1 MTIQEQ
7 VNELF
12 EQQLSAWEM
21 ARNNFE
27 GLKTVQIREF
37 DFDGFGV
44 KVQFNPARMVS
55 SGAKVDAK
63 TIAQRKCF
71 LCAAN
76 RPEVQR
82 GIEWRDYDIL
92 INPFPIFTR
101 HLTIPRREHVDQQ
114 LVPYINDMFDL
125 ARELTDFVVFYNG
138 PKCGASAPDHM
149 HFQAGNADFLPLVSD
164 YFNLKSKGKCTMHN
178 AQPTVL
184 SLGEKCIID
193 GVDIY
198 TIDDYLRV
206 VYCIESADAEALKE
220 AFMKLYNSWVK
231 EEGIEPM
238 MNVVCLY
245 KESTVNGQQTT
256 DNGQQ
261 TTDGKWYLFVIPRG
275 AFRPWQYTAEGDEQ
289 LLVSPAT
296 VEVSGLFITPVKE
309 HFERITKEDVVDIL
323 TQCTIK

>member
-1 MTIQEQ
+1 MTIKDQ

-12 EQQLSAWEM
+12 EQQLSVWEM

-92 INPFPIFTR
+92 INPFPIFPR

-114 LVPYINDMFDL
+114 LVPYISDMFDL
-125 ARELTDFVVFYNG
+125 ARELPDFVVFYNG

-149 HFQAGNADFLPLVSD
+149 HFQAGNADFLPLVGD
-164 YFNLKSKGKCTMHN
+164 YFNLKGQGKCTM
-178 AQPTVL
+178 QCT
-184 SLGEKCIID
+184 ID
-193 GVDIY
+193 GADIY

-206 VYCIESADAEALKE
+206 VYCIESCDRDALRQ

-231 EEGIEPM
+231 EEGVEPM

-245 KESTVNGQQTT
+245 KESTVNGQWSTE
-256 DNGQQ
+256 
-261 TTDGKWYLFVIPRG
+261 GKWYLFVIPRG
-275 AFRPWQYTAEGDEQ
+275 AFRPWQYTAEGDKQ

>member
-1 MTIQEQ
+1 MTIQDQ

-12 EQQLSAWEM
+12 EQQLSVWEM

-92 INPFPIFTR
+92 INPFPIFPR

-114 LVPYINDMFDL
+114 LVPYISDMFDL
-125 ARELTDFVVFYNG
+125 ARELPDFVVFYNG

-149 HFQAGNADFLPLVSD
+149 HFQAGNADFLPLVGD
-164 YFNLKSKGKCTMHN
+164 YFNLKQAGRT
-178 AQPTVL
+178 
-184 SLGEKCIID
+184 EK
-193 GVDIY
+193 VENVEEAETY
-198 TIDDYLRV
+198 LLKDYLRV
-206 VYCIESADAEALKE
+206 VYCVESTDTEALKE
-220 AFMKLYNSWVK
+220 SFMKLYNSWIEK
-231 EEGIEPM
+231 EDVEPM

-245 KESTVNGQQTT
+245 KESTVNGQQSTE
-256 DNGQQ
+256 
-261 TTDGKWYLFVIPRG
+261 GKWYLFIIPRG
-275 AFRPWQYTAEGDEQ
+275 AFRPWQYTAEGDKQ

-323 TQCTIK
+323 EQCSIK

>member
-1 MTIQEQ
+1 MTIQEK

-12 EQQLSAWEM
+12 EQQLSVWEM

-101 HLTIPRREHVDQQ
+101 HLTIPRREHVDQR
-114 LVPYINDMFDL
+114 LVPYISDMFDL
-125 ARELTDFVVFYNG
+125 ARELPDFVVFYNG

-164 YFNLKSKGKCTMHN
+164 YFNLKANGKCTK
-178 AQPTVL
+178 QCT
-184 SLGEKCIID
+184 ID
-193 GVDIY
+193 GADVY
-198 TIDDYLRV
+198 TIDNYLRV
-206 VYCIESADAEALKE
+206 VYCIESADAEALRQ

-231 EEGIEPM
+231 EEEVEPM

-245 KESTVNGQQTT
+245 R
-256 DNGQQ
+256 DN
-261 TTDGKWYLFVIPRG
+261 KWYLFVIPRG
-275 AFRPWQYTAEGDEQ
+275 AFRPWQYTAEGDKQ

-323 TQCTIK
+323 SQCTIK

>member
-1 MTIQEQ
+1 MNCELGLK

-12 EQQLSAWEM
+12 DQQLSVWEM

-37 DFDGFGV
+37 DFDGFAV

-63 TIAQRKCF
+63 TIAERKCF

-101 HLTIPRREHVDQQ
+101 HLTIPRREHVDQR
-114 LVPYINDMFDL
+114 LVPYIADMFDL

-164 YFNLKSKGKCTMHN
+164 YFNLKQVGRTELVET
-178 AQPTVL
+178 ADTA
-184 SLGEKCIID
+184 E
-193 GVDIY
+193 IY
-198 TIDDYLRV
+198 LMKDYLRV
-206 VYCIESADAEALKE
+206 VYCIESADAVALKE
-220 AFMKLYNSWVK
+220 AFMKLYNSWVVDADV
-231 EEGIEPM
+231 EPM

-245 KESTVNGQQTT
+245 RQSTVDSQQTA
-256 DNGQQ
+256 
-261 TTDGKWYLFVIPRG
+261 DGKWYLFVIPRG
-275 AFRPWQYTAEGDEQ
+275 AFRPWQYTAEGDKQ

-309 HFERITKEDVVDIL
+309 HFERITKEDVVDFL

>member
-1 MTIQEQ
+1 MNCELGLK

-12 EQQLSAWEM
+12 DQQLSVWEM

-37 DFDGFGV
+37 DFDGFAV

-63 TIAQRKCF
+63 TIAERKCF

-101 HLTIPRREHVDQQ
+101 HLTIPRREHVDQR
-114 LVPYINDMFDL
+114 LVPYIADMFDL

-164 YFNLKSKGKCTMHN
+164 YFNLKQAGRTELVETADTAETYLIK
-178 AQPTVL
+178 
-184 SLGEKCIID
+184 
-193 GVDIY
+193 
-198 TIDDYLRV
+198 DYLRV
-206 VYCIESADAEALKE
+206 VYCIESADAVALKE
-220 AFMKLYNSWVK
+220 AFMKLYNSWVVDADV
-231 EEGIEPM
+231 EPM

-245 KESTVNGQQTT
+245 KQSIVDSQQTA
-256 DNGQQ
+256 
-261 TTDGKWYLFVIPRG
+261 DGKWYLFVIPRG
-275 AFRPWQYTAEGDEQ
+275 AFRPWQYTAEGDKQ

>member
-12 EQQLSAWEM
+12 EQQLSVWEM

-114 LVPYINDMFDL
+114 LVPYISDMFDL

-149 HFQAGNADFLPLVSD
+149 HFQAGNADFLPLVGD

-178 AQPTVL
+178 AQCTI
-184 SLGEKCIID
+184 G

-206 VYCIESADAEALKE
+206 VYCIESADKDALRE
-220 AFMKLYNSWVK
+220 AFMKLYNSLVK
-231 EEGIEPM
+231 EDGVEPM

-245 KESTVNGQQTT
+245 REGR
-256 DNGQQ
+256 
-261 TTDGKWYLFVIPRG
+261 WYLFVIPRG

-323 TQCTIK
+323 NQCTIK

>member
-1 MTIQEQ
+1 MNCELGLK

-12 EQQLSAWEM
+12 DQQLSVWEM

-37 DFDGFGV
+37 DFDGFAV

-63 TIAQRKCF
+63 TIAERKCF

-101 HLTIPRREHVDQQ
+101 HLTIPRREHVDQR
-114 LVPYINDMFDL
+114 LVPYIADMFDL

-164 YFNLKSKGKCTMHN
+164 YFNLKQVGRTELVETADTAETYLMK
-178 AQPTVL
+178 
-184 SLGEKCIID
+184 
-193 GVDIY
+193 
-198 TIDDYLRV
+198 DYLRV
-206 VYCIESADAEALKE
+206 VYCIESADAVALKE
-220 AFMKLYNSWVK
+220 AFMKLYNSWVVDADV
-231 EEGIEPM
+231 EPM

-245 KESTVNGQQTT
+245 RE
-256 DNGQQ
+256 
-261 TTDGKWYLFVIPRG
+261 GKWYLFVIPRG
-275 AFRPWQYTAEGDEQ
+275 AFRPWQYTAEGDKQ
-289 LLVSPAT
+289 LLISPAT

-323 TQCTIK
+323 KQCTIE

>member
-1 MTIQEQ
+1 MNCELGLK

-12 EQQLSAWEM
+12 DQQLSVWEM

-37 DFDGFGV
+37 DFDGFAV

-63 TIAQRKCF
+63 TIAERKCF

-82 GIEWRDYDIL
+82 GIEWRGYDIL

-101 HLTIPRREHVDQQ
+101 HLTIPRREHVDQR
-114 LVPYINDMFDL
+114 LVPYIADMFDL

-164 YFNLKSKGKCTMHN
+164 YFNLKQVGRTELVETADTAETYLMK
-178 AQPTVL
+178 
-184 SLGEKCIID
+184 
-193 GVDIY
+193 
-198 TIDDYLRV
+198 DYLRV
-206 VYCIESADAEALKE
+206 VYCIESADAVALKE
-220 AFMKLYNSWVK
+220 AFMKLYNSWVVDADV
-231 EEGIEPM
+231 EPM

-245 KESTVNGQQTT
+245 KQSTVNSQQTA
-256 DNGQQ
+256 
-261 TTDGKWYLFVIPRG
+261 DGKWYLFVIPRG
-275 AFRPWQYTAEGDEQ
+275 AFRPWQYTAEGDKQ

>member
-1 MTIQEQ
+1 MNCELKLQEQ

-12 EQQLSAWEM
+12 EQQLSVWEM

-37 DFDGFGV
+37 NFDGFGV

-63 TIAQRKCF
+63 TIARRKCF

-76 RPEVQR
+76 RPEMQR

-92 INPFPIFTR
+92 INPFPIFPR

-114 LVPYINDMFDL
+114 LVPYISDMFDL
-125 ARELTDFVVFYNG
+125 ARELPDFVVFYNG

-149 HFQAGNADFLPLVSD
+149 HFQAGNADFLPLVWD
-164 YFNLKSKGKCTMHN
+164 YFNLKSKGKCTM
-178 AQPTVL
+178 QGT
-184 SLGEKCIID
+184 ID
-193 GVDIY
+193 GADIY

-206 VYCIESADAEALKE
+206 VYCVESVDADALKG

-231 EEGIEPM
+231 EEGVEPM

-261 TTDGKWYLFVIPRG
+261 TTVNGQQTTDGKWYLFLIPRG
-275 AFRPWQYTAEGDEQ
+275 AFRPWQYTAEGDQQ

>member
-1 MTIQEQ
+1 MTIKDQ

-12 EQQLSAWEM
+12 EQQLSVWEM

-92 INPFPIFTR
+92 INPFPIFPR

-114 LVPYINDMFDL
+114 LVPYISDMFDL
-125 ARELTDFVVFYNG
+125 ARELPDFVVFYNG

-149 HFQAGNADFLPLVSD
+149 HFQAGNADFLPLVGD
-164 YFNLKSKGKCTMHN
+164 YFNLKQAGRT
-178 AQPTVL
+178 
-184 SLGEKCIID
+184 EK
-193 GVDIY
+193 VEN
-198 TIDDYLRV
+198 V
-206 VYCIESADAEALKE
+206 EEATE
-220 AFMKLYNSWVK
+220 
-231 EEGIEPM
+231 
-238 MNVVCLY
+238 
-245 KESTVNGQQTT
+245 
-256 DNGQQ
+256 
-261 TTDGKWYLFVIPRG
+261 
-275 AFRPWQYTAEGDEQ
+275 
-289 LLVSPAT
+289 
-296 VEVSGLFITPVKE
+296 
-309 HFERITKEDVVDIL
+309 
-323 TQCTIK
+323 

>member
-1 MTIQEQ
+1 MNCELKLQEQ

-12 EQQLSAWEM
+12 EQQLSVWEM

-82 GIEWRDYDIL
+82 GIAWRDYDIL

-178 AQPTVL
+178 AQCTI
-184 SLGEKCIID
+184 G

-206 VYCIESADAEALKE
+206 VYCIESADKDALRE
-220 AFMKLYNSWVK
+220 AFMKLYNSLVK
-231 EEGIEPM
+231 EDGVEPM

-245 KESTVNGQQTT
+245 REGR
-256 DNGQQ
+256 
-261 TTDGKWYLFVIPRG
+261 WYLFVIPRG

>member
-1 MTIQEQ
+1 MNCELKLQQQ

-12 EQQLSAWEM
+12 EQQLSVWEM

-92 INPFPIFTR
+92 INPFPIFPR

-114 LVPYINDMFDL
+114 LVPYISDMFDL

-149 HFQAGNADFLPLVSD
+149 HFQAGNADFLPLVGD
-164 YFNLKSKGKCTMHN
+164 YFNLKADGKCTMHN
-178 AQPTVL
+178 AQCTI
-184 SLGEKCIID
+184 G

-206 VYCIESADAEALKE
+206 VYCIESVDKDALRE

-231 EEGIEPM
+231 EEGVEPM

-245 KESTVNGQQTT
+245 RE
-256 DNGQQ
+256 
-261 TTDGKWYLFVIPRG
+261 GKWYLFVIPRG
-275 AFRPWQYTAEGDEQ
+275 AFRPWQYTAEGDKQ

-323 TQCTIK
+323 TQCTINKE

>member
-1 MTIQEQ
+1 MTIQNQ

-12 EQQLSAWEM
+12 DQQLSVWEM

-37 DFDGFGV
+37 DFDGFAV

-63 TIAQRKCF
+63 TIAERKCF

-101 HLTIPRREHVDQQ
+101 HLTIPRREHVDQR
-114 LVPYINDMFDL
+114 LVPYILDMFDL

-149 HFQAGNADFLPLVSD
+149 HFQAGNADFLPLVGD
-164 YFNLKSKGKCTMHN
+164 YFNLKQVGRTELVE
-178 AQPTVL
+178 A
-184 SLGEKCIID
+184 
-193 GVDIY
+193 VDTAETY
-198 TIDDYLRV
+198 LMKDYLRL
-206 VYCIESADAEALKE
+206 VYCIESADADALKV

-231 EEGIEPM
+231 EEGVEPM

-245 KESTVNGQQTT
+245 RE
-256 DNGQQ
+256 
-261 TTDGKWYLFVIPRG
+261 GKWYLFVIPRG
-275 AFRPWQYTAEGDEQ
+275 SFRPWQYSAEGDQQ

>member
-1 MTIQEQ
+1 MTIKDQ

-12 EQQLSAWEM
+12 EQQLSVWEM

-92 INPFPIFTR
+92 INPFPIFPR

-114 LVPYINDMFDL
+114 LVPYISDMFDL
-125 ARELTDFVVFYNG
+125 ARELPDFVVFYNG

-149 HFQAGNADFLPLVSD
+149 HFQAGNADFLPLVGD
-164 YFNLKSKGKCTMHN
+164 YFNLKGQGKCTM
-178 AQPTVL
+178 QCT
-184 SLGEKCIID
+184 ID
-193 GVDIY
+193 GADIY
-198 TIDDYLRV
+198 TVDDYLRV
-206 VYCIESADAEALKE
+206 VYCIESCDRDALRQ

-231 EEGIEPM
+231 EEGVEPM

-245 KESTVNGQQTT
+245 R
-256 DNGQQ
+256 
-261 TTDGKWYLFVIPRG
+261 DGKWYLFVIPRG
-275 AFRPWQYTAEGDEQ
+275 AFRPWQYTAEGDQQ

-323 TQCTIK
+323 TQCTINKE

>member
-1 MTIQEQ
+1 MTIKDQ

-12 EQQLSAWEM
+12 EQQLSVWEM

-37 DFDGFGV
+37 DFDGFAV

-63 TIAQRKCF
+63 TIAERKCF

-114 LVPYINDMFDL
+114 LVPYISDMFDL
-125 ARELTDFVVFYNG
+125 ARELPDFVVFYNG

-149 HFQAGNADFLPLVSD
+149 HFQAGNADFLPLVGD
-164 YFNLKSKGKCTMHN
+164 YFNLKEAGKTELVES
-178 AQPTVL
+178 AD
-184 SLGEKCIID
+184 K
-193 GVDIY
+193 VDTYLIK
-198 TIDDYLRV
+198 DYLRV
-206 VYCIESADAEALKE
+206 VYCLEATDAVALKD
-220 AFMKLYNSWVK
+220 AFMKLYNSWVTDVDV
-231 EEGIEPM
+231 EPM

-245 KESTVNGQQTT
+245 RE
-256 DNGQQ
+256 
-261 TTDGKWYLFVIPRG
+261 GKWYLFVIPRG
-275 AFRPWQYTAEGDEQ
+275 AFRPWQYTAEGDKQ
-289 LLVSPAT
+289 VLVSPAT

-309 HFERITKEDVVDIL
+309 HFERITKEDVIDIL
-323 TQCTIK
+323 TQCTINKE

>member
-1 MTIQEQ
+1 MTIKEQ

-12 EQQLSAWEM
+12 EQQLSVWEM

-71 LCAAN
+71 LCVAN

-92 INPFPIFTR
+92 INPFPIFPR

-114 LVPYINDMFDL
+114 LVPYISDMFDL
-125 ARELTDFVVFYNG
+125 ARELPDFVVFYNG

-149 HFQAGNADFLPLVSD
+149 HFQAGNADFLPLVGD
-164 YFNLKSKGKCTMHN
+164 YFNLKADGKCTMHN
-178 AQPTVL
+178 AQFT
-184 SLGEKCIID
+184 ID
-193 GVDIY
+193 GVDVY
-198 TIDDYLRV
+198 TIDNYLRE
-206 VYCIESADAEALKE
+206 VYCIESCDRDALCQ

-231 EEGIEPM
+231 EEGVEPM

-245 KESTVNGQQTT
+245 RE
-256 DNGQQ
+256 
-261 TTDGKWYLFVIPRG
+261 GKWYLFVIPRG
-275 AFRPWQYTAEGDEQ
+275 AFRPWQYTAEGDKQ

-323 TQCTIK
+323 SQCTINKE

>member
-1 MTIQEQ
+1 MNCELGLK

-12 EQQLSAWEM
+12 DQQLSVWEM

-37 DFDGFGV
+37 DFDGFAV

-63 TIAQRKCF
+63 TIAERKCF

-101 HLTIPRREHVDQQ
+101 HLTIPRREHVDQR
-114 LVPYINDMFDL
+114 LVPYIADMFDL

-164 YFNLKSKGKCTMHN
+164 YFNLKQVGRTELVETADTAETYLIK
-178 AQPTVL
+178 
-184 SLGEKCIID
+184 
-193 GVDIY
+193 
-198 TIDDYLRV
+198 DYLRV
-206 VYCIESADAEALKE
+206 VYCVESVDAVALKE
-220 AFMKLYNSWVK
+220 AFMKLYNSWVVDADV
-231 EEGIEPM
+231 EPM

-245 KESTVNGQQTT
+245 KQSTVNSQQTA
-256 DNGQQ
+256 
-261 TTDGKWYLFVIPRG
+261 DGKWYLFVIPRG
-275 AFRPWQYTAEGDEQ
+275 AFRPWQYTAEGDKQ

>member
-1 MTIQEQ
+1 MTIKDQ

-12 EQQLSAWEM
+12 EQQLSVWEM

-101 HLTIPRREHVDQQ
+101 HLTIPRREHVDQR
-114 LVPYINDMFDL
+114 LVPYISDMFDL
-125 ARELTDFVVFYNG
+125 ARELPDFVVFYNG

-164 YFNLKSKGKCTMHN
+164 YFNLKAKGKCTK
-178 AQPTVL
+178 QCT
-184 SLGEKCIID
+184 ID
-193 GVDIY
+193 GADVY
-198 TIDDYLRV
+198 TIDNYLRV
-206 VYCIESADAEALKE
+206 VYCIESSDAEALRQ

-231 EEGIEPM
+231 EEEVEPM

-245 KESTVNGQQTT
+245 R
-256 DNGQQ
+256 
-261 TTDGKWYLFVIPRG
+261 DGKWYLFVIPRG
-275 AFRPWQYTAEGDEQ
+275 AFRPWQYTAEGDKQ

-323 TQCTIK
+323 TQCTINKE

>member
-1 MTIQEQ
+1 MTIKDQ

-12 EQQLSAWEM
+12 EQQLSVWEM

-37 DFDGFGV
+37 DFDGFAV

-114 LVPYINDMFDL
+114 LVPYISDMFDL
-125 ARELTDFVVFYNG
+125 ARELLDFVVFYNG

-149 HFQAGNADFLPLVSD
+149 HFQAGNADFLPLVGD
-164 YFNLKSKGKCTMHN
+164 YFNLKQAGRI
-178 AQPTVL
+178 
-184 SLGEKCIID
+184 EKVENVE
-193 GVDIY
+193 GAETY
-198 TIDDYLRV
+198 LLKDYLRV
-206 VYCIESADAEALKE
+206 VYCVESTDTEALKE

-231 EEGIEPM
+231 EEGVEPM

-245 KESTVNGQQTT
+245 R
-256 DNGQQ
+256 
-261 TTDGKWYLFVIPRG
+261 DGKWYLFVIPRG

>member
-1 MTIQEQ
+1 MNCELSLK

-12 EQQLSAWEM
+12 DQQLSVWEM

-37 DFDGFGV
+37 DFDGFAV

-63 TIAQRKCF
+63 TIAERKCF

-101 HLTIPRREHVDQQ
+101 HLTIPRREHVDQR
-114 LVPYINDMFDL
+114 LVPYISDMFDL

-138 PKCGASAPDHM
+138 PNCGASAPDHM

-164 YFNLKSKGKCTMHN
+164 YFNLKQIGRTELVE
-178 AQPTVL
+178 A
-184 SLGEKCIID
+184 
-193 GVDIY
+193 VDTAETY
-198 TIDDYLRV
+198 LMKDYLRM
-206 VYCIESADAEALKE
+206 VYCIESADADTLKV

-231 EEGIEPM
+231 EEGVEPM

-245 KESTVNGQQTT
+245 RE
-256 DNGQQ
+256 
-261 TTDGKWYLFVIPRG
+261 GKWYLFVIPRG
-275 AFRPWQYTAEGDEQ
+275 SFRPWQYSAEGDQQ

-323 TQCTIK
+323 TQCTLK

>member
-1 MTIQEQ
+1 MTIKDQ

-12 EQQLSAWEM
+12 EQQLSVWEM

-37 DFDGFGV
+37 DFDGFAV

-114 LVPYINDMFDL
+114 LVPYISDMFDL
-125 ARELTDFVVFYNG
+125 ARELPDFVVFYNG

-149 HFQAGNADFLPLVSD
+149 HFQAGNADFLPLVGD
-164 YFNLKSKGKCTMHN
+164 YFNLKQAGRI
-178 AQPTVL
+178 
-184 SLGEKCIID
+184 EKVENVE
-193 GVDIY
+193 GAETY
-198 TIDDYLRV
+198 LLKDYLRV
-206 VYCIESADAEALKE
+206 VYCVESTDTEALKE

-231 EEGIEPM
+231 EEGVEPM

-245 KESTVNGQQTT
+245 R
-256 DNGQQ
+256 
-261 TTDGKWYLFVIPRG
+261 DGKWYLFVIPRG
-275 AFRPWQYTAEGDEQ
+275 AFRPWQYTAEGDQQ

-309 HFERITKEDVVDIL
+309 HFERITKEDVIDIL
-323 TQCTIK
+323 TQCTINKE

>member
-1 MTIQEQ
+1 MNCELKLQEQ

-12 EQQLSAWEM
+12 EQQLSVWEM

-114 LVPYINDMFDL
+114 LVPYISDMFDL

-178 AQPTVL
+178 AQCTI
-184 SLGEKCIID
+184 G

-206 VYCIESADAEALKE
+206 VYCIESTDKDALRE

-231 EEGIEPM
+231 EEGVEPM

-245 KESTVNGQQTT
+245 REGR
-256 DNGQQ
+256 
-261 TTDGKWYLFVIPRG
+261 WYLFVIPRG

-323 TQCTIK
+323 NQCTIK

>member
-1 MTIQEQ
+1 MNCELGLK

-12 EQQLSAWEM
+12 DQQLSVWEM

-37 DFDGFGV
+37 DFDGFAV

-63 TIAQRKCF
+63 TIAERKCF

-101 HLTIPRREHVDQQ
+101 HLTIPRREHVDQR
-114 LVPYINDMFDL
+114 LVPYIADMFDL

-164 YFNLKSKGKCTMHN
+164 YFNLKQVGRTELVETADTAETYLIK
-178 AQPTVL
+178 
-184 SLGEKCIID
+184 
-193 GVDIY
+193 
-198 TIDDYLRV
+198 DYLRV
-206 VYCIESADAEALKE
+206 VYCIESADAVALKE
-220 AFMKLYNSWVK
+220 AFMKLYNSWVVDADV
-231 EEGIEPM
+231 EPM

-245 KESTVNGQQTT
+245 RQSTVDGQQTA
-256 DNGQQ
+256 
-261 TTDGKWYLFVIPRG
+261 DGKWYLFVIPRG
-275 AFRPWQYTAEGDEQ
+275 AFRPWQYTAEGDKQ

>member
-1 MTIQEQ
+1 MTIQEK

-12 EQQLSAWEM
+12 EQQLSVWEM

-37 DFDGFGV
+37 NFDGFGV

-101 HLTIPRREHVDQQ
+101 HLTIPRREHVDQR
-114 LVPYINDMFDL
+114 LVPYISDMFDL
-125 ARELTDFVVFYNG
+125 ARELPDFVVFYNG

-164 YFNLKSKGKCTMHN
+164 YFNLKAKGKCTK
-178 AQPTVL
+178 QCT
-184 SLGEKCIID
+184 ID
-193 GVDIY
+193 VADVY
-198 TIDDYLRV
+198 TIDNYLRV
-206 VYCIESADAEALKE
+206 VYCIESADAEALRQ

-231 EEGIEPM
+231 EEEVEPM

-245 KESTVNGQQTT
+245 R
-256 DNGQQ
+256 
-261 TTDGKWYLFVIPRG
+261 DGKWYLFVIPRG
-275 AFRPWQYTAEGDEQ
+275 AFRPWQYTAEGDKQ

-323 TQCTIK
+323 SQCTIK